1 MMCYVFVDKDGTEKI
16 SNTEPIRRKWIRS
29 VWWQSTR
36 VFYKKNQRNKWAD
49 AFSTDENDAMP
60 FMGVILP
67 KGSIEKLIGKR
78 LTWNDEPVKL

>member
-1 MMCYVFVDKDGTEKI
+1 MCYVCVDKDGTEKI
-16 SNTEPIRRKWIRS
+16 SNGEPVRRKWIKS
-29 VWWQSTR
+29 VWWNTTK
-36 VFYKKNQRNKWAD
+36 VFYSKNERNKWANGW
-49 AFSTDENDAMP
+49 STDENDAMP